1 MAKDNKETDPST
13 EFAKGLRDKA
23 PNSIKEV
30 TKVLI
35 EMTSKFIEAMNKLT
49 ATVTTLG
56 SSTTD
61 IKTELTSFRASMKFM
76 NDCFEEFKGDVK
88 TFWEE
93 LTEVKNRSL
102 ECHRENERLNRE
114 MKDVR
119 RQLVELK
126 QYSRK
131 NNLELKGVPFTES
144 EDLKETLKQ
153 ITTRL
158 GVDVPSQNIDVV
170 HRVASKGLPNIIVKF
185 NSRSTRDSV
194 LQAAKKNRLNTAML
208 GFATNEPIYIN
219 EHLCPEN
226 KVLLGKAISAKR
238 EKNWKF
244 AWVSDAKILMRKS
257 EKAKV
262 LHITCED
269 DLVKVV

>member
-13 EFAKGLRDKA
+13 EFAKGLGDKA

-61 IKTELTSFRASMKFM
+61 INTELTSVRASMKFM

-93 LTEVKNRSL
+93 LTEVKNRSI

-158 GVDVPSQNIDVV
+158 GVDVPSQDIDVV

-226 KVLLGKAISAKR
+226 KVFLGKAISAKR

-244 AWVSDAKILMRKS
+244 AWVSDGKILMRKS